1 MTASQPCKTP
11 CSNCS
16 RTGLPILFGRYG
28 VAYHSQASAIA
39 LLKRYT
45 PKGHLQTEPG
55 GIGLDKAAYNLR
67 LLRAGYLYLCIE
79 RLTGKAWEGYAVH
92 PQGFLTKF
100 DVMLPATAKVKIACA
115 RGPRQ
120 ANNSL
125 VWIDKPTE
133 VTKVWY
139 MFHPDLLDPRH
150 LKREV
155 EAKLDTYM
163 QSFDAKGWFTGN
175 HAQKDTAE
183 PENLFAD
190 MLDYGAF
197 SNKLEICDACEPLL
211 YGLMGSS
218 ARERGWGDYLEDVEM
233 PVYSYDYISP
243 VGATETIPMT
253 VKQPTYGKAHA
264 TRLLAMREMLMSG
277 KGAVVACEDP
287 LGICQEL
294 GHLQAE
300 AQVAYTAW
308 QARSANGLHE
318 SISNEWVCQ
327 TAVAA
332 QSLRKLIKEGTV
344 ARTEADI
351 KQRMEVIQR
360 MPPMIYPDEAMRRQ
374 QQEMMMRRREEQ
386 LARER
391 ARAAAA
397 GEAEYGKYY
406 DEAKGKEI
414 LEEQRKQVELDAQLR
429 ANLGKDQVAWLN
441 SQALLTVANC
451 YSAADDRI
459 GSLGGGAALSKQL
472 AHALAGTESNRSGHA
487 WIKAAKLVDGKP
499 LSLMLTRGNGT
510 LKAAMRE
517 IMGEGSVTLP
527 SVDPTTPI
535 ADKVAN
541 WLKPFGA
548 RVALG
553 DKALGFLDEFPA
565 ISQSDKLQKLAWP
578 AHVAS
583 LMSVKMVQTV
593 QGMPVTRAEAALTRL
608 LSLTAVA
615 TVGSTADRHAAQLAQ
630 AERDRLRN
638 AKNAA
643 TVRVRRGLPAAAAKA
658 VPNARASALA
668 GVLDVAQGII
678 KGVQFGV
685 KMDARSGTDM
695 VGGILQGIGSVMDW
709 RAKAYEETIFKSVKA
724 HDLFTAPGMRSTF
737 EGLQVRHLKALRVTA
752 FKFLVPAAVIS
763 MVLDSMDA
771 VKSAQRQEYGLML
784 AQIVSAVGTLFT
796 IAGSG
801 ASIVALM
808 TGGAAAG
815 ISAGWAA
822 AAAVFGLIGA
832 VVAGVAIV
840 AIWALSDEPWVNW
853 LQDNPLN
860 KLRNKDRKSP
870 IHDNLK
876 DTLQQLANAQA
887 ELQGG

>member
-28 VAYHSQASAIA
+28 VAYHSQTSAMD
-39 LLKRYT
+39 LLRRYM
-45 PKGHLQTEPG
+45 PKGQLQASPG
-55 GIGLDKAAYNLR
+55 GIKLDTAVYNLR
-67 LLRAGYLYLCIE
+67 MLRAGYLYLCIE
-79 RLTGKAWEGYAVH
+79 RGGGKEWEGYAVH
-92 PQGFLTKF
+92 PQGFLNKF
-100 DVMLPATAKVKIACA
+100 DVMLPATARVKIACT

-125 VWIDKPTE
+125 VWIDKPNE
-133 VTKVWY
+133 VTRVWY

-155 EAKLDTYM
+155 EPKLDSYM
-163 QSFDAKGWFTGN
+163 QSFDAKGWFSGN

-183 PENLFAD
+183 PEKLYSD

-197 SNKLEICDACEPLL
+197 SNELKVRDACEPLL
-211 YGLMGSS
+211 YGLMGSN
-218 ARERGWGDYLEDVEM
+218 AKERGWGDYLEDVEM
-233 PVYSYDYISP
+233 PVYSIDS
-243 VGATETIPMT
+243 VNTGATETVAMA
-253 VKQPTYGKAHA
+253 VKQPTYGLAHA

-277 KGAVVACEDP
+277 RGAVVACEDP
-287 LGICQEL
+287 LGITQEL

-308 QARSANGLHE
+308 QARSAAGLHE

-332 QSLRKLIKEGTV
+332 QSLRKLIKEGVV
-344 ARTEADI
+344 ARTEAEI
-351 KQRMEVIQR
+351 KTRIEVIQR
-360 MPPMIYPDEAMRRQ
+360 MPPMIYPDEATRRQ
-374 QQEMMMRRREEQ
+374 QQEIMLRRREDQ
-386 LARER
+386 LASER

-397 GEAEYGKYY
+397 GEAEYAKYY
-406 DEAKGKEI
+406 DEAKANEI
-414 LEEQRKQVELDAQLR
+414 LAAQKVQAELDAQRR
-429 ANLGKDQVAWLN
+429 ANLGKDQVAWLD
-441 SQALLTVANC
+441 SSALSAVASR

-487 WIKAAKLVDGKP
+487 WLKTSKLFDGKP
-499 LSLMLTRGNGT
+499 LSLMLTFKNAT
-510 LKAAMRE
+510 LKEVMRQV
-517 IMGEGSVTLP
+517 MGDENVALP
-527 SVDPTTPI
+527 SAEPMTPL

-541 WLKPFGA
+541 MLKPFGA

-553 DKALGFLDEFPA
+553 DKALGFIDEFPA

-578 AHVAS
+578 AHLAT

-593 QGMPVTRAEAALTRL
+593 QGLSVTRAEAMMTRY
-608 LSLTAVA
+608 LSLTAIA
-615 TVGSTADRHAAQLAQ
+615 TVGSVADRYAAELAQ
-630 AERDRLRN
+630 ADRDRLRN
-638 AKNAA
+638 ARNAA
-643 TVRVRRGLPAAAAKA
+643 SVRVRRGMSGSVARA

-668 GVLDVAQGII
+668 GVLDLAQAIV
-678 KGVQFGV
+678 KGGQFGV
-685 KMDARSGTDM
+685 KMDVRSGTDM

-709 RAKAYEETIFKSVKA
+709 RAKAYEETIFKSVKG
-724 HDLFTAPGMRSTF
+724 HDLFTAPGMQSAF
-737 EGLQVRHLKALRVTA
+737 DNLQVRQMKALRVTA
-752 FKFLVPAAVIS
+752 FKFLAPAALIS
-763 MVLDSMDA
+763 MVLDFMDA
-771 VKSAQRQEYGLML
+771 VKSVQRQEYGLML
-784 AQIVSAVGTLFT
+784 AQIASVAGSLFT
-796 IAGSG
+796 IIGS
-801 ASIVALM
+801 ASSIAALM

-815 ISAGWAA
+815 VSTGWAA

-832 VVAGVAIV
+832 VLAVAAII

-860 KLRNKDRKSP
+860 KLRNKARKEP

-876 DTLQQLANAQA
+876 DTLQQLANAKA
-887 ELQGG
+887 ELQAS

>member
-1 MTASQPCKTP
+1 MSASQPCKTP

-16 RTGLPILFGRYG
+16 RTGLPVLFGRYG
-28 VAYHSQASAIA
+28 VAYHSQTSAMD
-39 LLKRYT
+39 LLRRYT
-45 PKGHLQTEPG
+45 PKGQLQARPG
-55 GIGLDKAAYNLR
+55 GIKLDTAVYNLR
-67 LLRAGYLYLCIE
+67 MLRAGYLYLCID
-79 RLTGKAWEGYAVH
+79 RAGGKEWEGYAVH
-92 PQGFLTKF
+92 PQGFLNKF
-100 DVMLPATAKVKIACA
+100 DVMLPATARVKIACA

-125 VWIDKPTE
+125 VWIDKPSE
-133 VTKVWY
+133 VTRVWY

-155 EAKLDTYM
+155 EPKLDTYM
-163 QSFDAKGWFTGN
+163 QSFDAKGWFSGN

-183 PENLFAD
+183 PEKLYAD

-197 SNKLEICDACEPLL
+197 SNKLEVRDACEPLL
-211 YGLMGSS
+211 YGLMGSN
-218 ARERGWGDYLEDVEM
+218 AKERGWGDYLEDVEM
-233 PVYSYDYISP
+233 PVYSIDS
-243 VGATETIPMT
+243 VNTGATETVAMT
-253 VKQPTYGKAHA
+253 VKQPTYGLAHA
-264 TRLLAMREMLMSG
+264 TRLLATREMLMSG

-287 LGICQEL
+287 LGITQEL

-318 SISNEWVCQ
+318 SINNEWVCQ

-332 QSLRKLIKEGTV
+332 QSLRKLIKDGTV

-351 KQRMEVIQR
+351 KQRMEVIRR
-360 MPPMIYPDEAMRRQ
+360 MPPMIYPDEATRRQ
-374 QQEMMMRRREEQ
+374 QQEMMLRRREEQ
-386 LARER
+386 LARDR

-397 GEAEYGKYY
+397 GEEEFAKYY

-414 LEEQRKQVELDAQLR
+414 LEEQRRQVDLDAQR
-429 ANLGKDQVAWLN
+429 RSKLGQDQVAWLN
-441 SQALLTVANC
+441 SQALLTAANC
-451 YSAADDRI
+451 YSGTDDRI
-459 GSLGGGAALSKQL
+459 GSPGGGASLSKQL
-472 AHALAGTESNRSGHA
+472 AQALAGTESNRAGHA
-487 WIKAAKLVDGKP
+487 WIKNAQLVDGKP
-499 LSLMLTRGNGT
+499 LSLVLTRGNAK
-510 LKAAMRE
+510 LKAAMQA
-517 IMGEGSVTLP
+517 IMDESGATLP
-527 SVDPTTPI
+527 AVDPTTPL

-541 WLKPFGA
+541 LLKPFGA

-553 DKALGFLDEFPA
+553 DKALAFLDEFPS
-565 ISQSDKLQKLAWP
+565 ISQSDRLQKLAWP

-593 QGMPVTRAEAALTRL
+593 QGMPVARAEAALTRL

-615 TVGSTADRHAAQLAQ
+615 TVGSTADRYAVQLARADQ
-630 AERDRLRN
+630 DRLRN
-638 AKNAA
+638 ATNAA
-643 TVRVRRGLPAAAAKA
+643 TVRVRRGLSANAAKA
-658 VPNARASALA
+658 VPNVRASALA

-678 KGVQFGV
+678 KGVQFGA
-685 KMDARSGTDM
+685 KLDARSGTDM

-709 RAKAYEETIFKSVKA
+709 RAKAYEETIYKSVKA

-737 EGLQVRHLKALRVTA
+737 EGLQLRHLKSLRVTA
-752 FKFLVPAAVIS
+752 FKFLAPAAVIS

-771 VKSAQRQEYGLML
+771 IKSAQRQEYGLML

-832 VVAGVAIV
+832 VIAVVAII

-860 KLRNKDRKSP
+860 KLRNRDRKAP